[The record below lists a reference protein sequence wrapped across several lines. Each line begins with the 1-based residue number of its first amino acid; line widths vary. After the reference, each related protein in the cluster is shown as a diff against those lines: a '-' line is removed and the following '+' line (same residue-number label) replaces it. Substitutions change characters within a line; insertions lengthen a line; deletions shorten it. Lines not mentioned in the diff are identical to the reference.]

1 MTGQAFQHTHRTLFI
16 CACKFAFT
24 YEISIIYQ
32 LSAFDM
38 CHDQKLD
45 CIPILED
52 GRMVINSL
60 IWIYIPIIRIPNMEW
75 MTTNHILCFDPGIA

>member
-52 GRMVINSL
+52 GHQFV
-60 IWIYIPIIRIPNMEW
+60 NMDLYTHYSDSQYG
-75 MTTNHILCFDPGIA
+75 MDDHKSYTMF